1 MEMAVSNYDLL
12 QAKVNAE
19 LARYTEDLMS
29 HGPQEVVDN
38 AYELVIKSELAVRLE
53 STFLSKQQIRALL
66 DQENPLAYIYERWE
80 NDHAAI
86 GDLLC
91 DTIYT
96 AGNDAHRERLTKTKQ
111 HRKEEA
117 R

>member
-1 MEMAVSNYDLL
+1 MQALWTYLAEHNALPPFMPSKIKASDL
-12 QAKVNAE
+12 E
-19 LARYTEDLMS
+19 ARK
-29 HGPQEVVDN
+29 QEVVDN

-96 AGNDAHRERLTKTKQ
+96 AGNDAHRERLTKSKQ
-111 HRKEEA
+111 QRKEKT